1 MPWEGLLGLA
11 PTLAAPLGD
20 VLAGAAAERVLDRF
34 LRDRRDLTS
43 VGRAA
48 VAEAVFGVGL
58 WRRRLSSHAGAD
70 GPPLR
75 LLAALLRDLAG
86 RDDTERLCGPGAV
99 GLPPPRPPP
108 PDLAN
113 FYSLPDWL
121 ADAIAREAGDEAPL
135 LADALCLPGPVFLRV
150 NRQRAR
156 RDGVAARLLA
166 AGVATR
172 PGRLSPDALEVTG
185 PRPNLLGLDVVREGL
200 VEVQDEGSQLLG
212 EAVGAQPGDAV
223 LDACAGAGGK
233 TLQLAAAVGP
243 AGLVHACDPH
253 EGRLDRLRVRAER
266 AGARVS
272 VHGAA
277 PPEGLV
283 ADRVL
288 VDAPC
293 SELGAL
299 RRGPDVRFRIDPA
312 TFAPLPA
319 LQLGILSRAA
329 RHVRPGGRLVYATCT
344 FRREENAE
352 VALAFERGHPG
363 FERAD
368 ALPGL
373 SGTQGFLE
381 TWPHRNGTD
390 GFFAAAWTSR

>member
-1 MPWEGLLGLA
+1 VPWEGLRGLA
-11 PTLAAPLGD
+11 PALAAPLGD

-34 LRDRRDLTS
+34 LRARRDLAA

-58 WRRRLSSHAGAD
+58 WRRRLAWHAGEDA
-70 GPPLR
+70 PPLR
-75 LLAALLRDLAG
+75 LLAALLRDLAL
-86 RDDTERLCGPGAV
+86 RDDAGGLCEPGAV

-108 PDLAN
+108 PDLAT

-121 ADAIAREAGDEAPL
+121 AGAIAREAGDEAPL

-150 NRQRAR
+150 NRRRAR
-156 RDGVAARLLA
+156 RDEVADRLLA
-166 AGVATR
+166 AGVATC
-172 PGRLSPDALEVTG
+172 PGRLAPDALEVAG
-185 PRPNLLGLDVVREGL
+185 PSPNLLGLDVVREGL

-212 EAVGAQPGDAV
+212 EAAGAMPGDAV

-233 TLQLAAAVGP
+233 TLQLAAAVGTS
-243 AGLVHACDPH
+243 GLVHACDPDA
-253 EGRLDRLRVRAER
+253 GRLDRLRVRAER

-283 ADRVL
+283 VDRVL

-293 SELGAL
+293 SELGAR
-299 RRGPDVRFRIDPA
+299 RRGPDVRFRVDPA
-312 TFAPLPA
+312 TFAALPP

-352 VALAFERGHPG
+352 VALAFERDHPG
-363 FERAD
+363 FQRAH

-373 SGTQGFLE
+373 SGPRGFLE
-381 TWPHRNGTD
+381 TWPHRHGTD
-390 GFFAAAWTSR
+390 AFFAAAWTRR